1 MRILRIRLQCQGVN
15 VHTCIQQGI
24 RFFRKAVCAAA
35 VVSCST
41 SVVHAMPKG
50 TAVDKY
56 AAIVMDANTGRT
68 LYQQNSNARRYPAS
82 LTKMMTLYMFFEAI
96 QTGRMSRNTP
106 IPVSAY
112 AASRPPTKLGFN
124 PGQTIVA
131 DIAAK
136 ALIAK
141 SANDVAAAIAEYL
154 GGSEKNFARM
164 MTAKARRLGMINTN
178 FTNASG
184 LPDPQNYSTAR
195 DMAIL
200 SLALREHFP
209 RQYRLFNTT
218 QFKFRNKII
227 TGHNK
232 LIKSMDGVDGIKTGY
247 TRMSGF
253 NLASSRR
260 QGEKSIVAVV
270 MGGKTASSRDAH
282 MADLLDR
289 YMVQASTV
297 RTVKILV
304 AGRMPASGKFR
315 QVPIP
320 IPVAKASVL
329 PVEETVAIPVAKNI
343 ITDREHDSAFLTAL
357 AGENPMPSAAA
368 AATDEIIVKNPP
380 VPVHK
385 IQDSVDSAVMASVEN
400 EKKGW
405 VIQIASLPTQSEA
418 DRMLDKASGS
428 VRAVLAEAEP
438 YTQFFEQGQVHYYRA
453 RFSGFP
459 SKQAAWSACSELEK
473 AHFSCYAVQD

>member
-1 MRILRIRLQCQGVN
+1 M
-15 VHTCIQQGI
+15 
-24 RFFRKAVCAAA
+24 
-35 VVSCST
+35 SCSA
-41 SVVHAMPKG
+41 SVVHATPKG
-50 TAVDKY
+50 TVVDKY

-96 QTGRMSRNTP
+96 QTGRISRNTP

-112 AASRPPTKLGFN
+112 AASRPPTKLGFS
-124 PGQTIVA
+124 PGQAIVA
-131 DIAAK
+131 EIAAK

-154 GGSEKNFARM
+154 GGSEKNFSRM
-164 MTAKARRLGMINTN
+164 MTAKARRLGMMNTN

-227 TGHNK
+227 IGHNK
-232 LIKSMDGVDGIKTGY
+232 LIKSMNGVDGIKTGY

-289 YMVQASTV
+289 YMVQASAV
-297 RTVKILV
+297 RTVKVLV

-315 QVPIP
+315 QVPVP
-320 IPVAKASVL
+320 IPVAKASIL
-329 PVEETVAIPVAKNI
+329 PVEEPVAIPVAKNI
-343 ITDREHDSAFLTAL
+343 ISDREHDSAFLTAL
-357 AGENPMPSAAA
+357 ASENRMPSAAA
-368 AATDEIIVKNPP
+368 ATDDIIVKNPP

-385 IQDSVDSAVMASVEN
+385 IKDSVDSAGMTSVEN

-418 DRMLDKASGS
+418 DRMLDKASDS
-428 VRAVLAEAEP
+428 VRAVLAEAKP

-453 RFSGFP
+453 RFSGFS

-473 AHFSCYAVQD
+473 AHFSCYAVQE